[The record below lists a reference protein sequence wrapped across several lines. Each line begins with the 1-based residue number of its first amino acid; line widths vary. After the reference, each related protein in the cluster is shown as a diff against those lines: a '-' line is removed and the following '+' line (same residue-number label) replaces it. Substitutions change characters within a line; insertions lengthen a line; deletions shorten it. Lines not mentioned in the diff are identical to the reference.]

1 MDPTPASA
9 KVENIAKIEANAI
22 AFNFT
27 MRVSSVTNAGWHGL
41 NLGRAVSF
49 ITAFNTPGLRRRG

>member
-9 KVENIAKIEANAI
+9 KVENIVKIEANAI

-41 NLGRAVSF
+41 NRDRAVSF
-49 ITAFNTPGLRRRG
+49 LAAFNTPDLSRP